1 MNIYPSSNKH
11 NDIILVGFGLSNTL
25 LALSLLIKGC
35 KKKILIIEKSL
46 NVDENK
52 IWCFW
57 DNDIIPNYIKEIVDH
72 QWSDWS
78 VSYKEKTT
86 YQKSK
91 KNNQYLGIKS
101 KTFFDFAKNY
111 FHRHENINI
120 IYDTNIENIIEEGE
134 LIKVQCENQI
144 FSTRYCFDSR
154 YKKPKEKELS
164 QDFFGLW
171 VETDQSI
178 LDQNIAGLMLDL
190 QFQNGISF
198 DYILPVSKNKFLIEF
213 TRFTKD
219 EFDLEDLESQAYDSI
234 KKHLKHHSFK
244 VVGKENGSLPLN
256 PFKRKK
262 SLGNIKYSGITSGNI
277 RGSTGYSFLI
287 NCRWA
292 ESMSEQLI
300 NQQNKDFDPIP
311 FPYRFLDSIFL
322 DVISDARN
330 NGPEIF
336 YLFFEKN
343 LSKDVSDFL
352 SERKSIFL
360 ISRIILNMPRKLIF
374 LKFFLKKIFKR

>member
-1 MNIYPSSNKH
+1 MNIYPNSNKH

-72 QWSDWS
+72 QWSGWS
-78 VSYKEKTT
+78 VSYKEKTK

-120 IYDTNIENIIEEGE
+120 IYDTNVENITEEGE
-134 LIKVQCENQI
+134 LIKVQCEDQI

-171 VETDQSI
+171 VETDQGI

-198 DYILPVSKNKFLIEF
+198 DYLLPVSKNKFLIEF

-219 EFDLEDLESQAYDSI
+219 EFDLKNHESQAYTSL
-234 KKHLKHHSFK
+234 KKYLKNHSFK
-244 VVGKENGSLPLN
+244 VVGKEHGSLPLN

-277 RGSTGYSFLI
+277 RGATGYSFLI

-300 NQQNKDFDPIP
+300 NQQNKDIDPIP

-322 DVISDARN
+322 DVISDKKN

-360 ISRIILNMPRKLIF
+360 ILRIILNMPRKLIF

>member
-72 QWSDWS
+72 QWSGWN
-78 VSYKEKTT
+78 VSYKEKTK
-86 YQKSK
+86 YQKAK

-134 LIKVQCENQI
+134 LIKVQCEDQI

-171 VETDQSI
+171 VETDQGI
-178 LDQNIAGLMLDL
+178 FDQNIAGLMLDL

-198 DYILPVSKNKFLIEF
+198 DYLLPVSKNKFLIEF

-244 VVGKENGSLPLN
+244 VVGKEYGSLPLN

-300 NQQNKDFDPIP
+300 NQQNKDIDPVP

-322 DVISDARN
+322 DVISDAKN